1 MAEPEFQAREILEW
15 EFEYARGT
23 AEQSQDDRTAIM
35 NLYLVLVG
43 AVGSVT
49 IALPQLGGADVPREA
64 YGVLL
69 GAIALIGFFVVMT
82 LVRLRQAWYDS
93 ARMMNHIKDFYR
105 AKFPEIDAVMR
116 WRTATI
122 PAPGKLWS
130 ITFNLA
136 LLVMLTDSIALAM
149 AINFFEPTIVRN
161 DYLAEIFLGA
171 MYLAWQLWYYFFQ
184 LPVKPDAA
192 DKV

>member
-1 MAEPEFQAREILEW
+1 MAEPEFEARDILEW

-49 IALPQLGGADVPREA
+49 LALPQLGGAAVPREA

-69 GAIALIGFFVVMT
+69 GAIALIGFFVLMT

-93 ARMMNHIKDFYR
+93 ALAMNRIKDFYR
-105 AKFPEIDAVMR
+105 AKFPELDSALR
-116 WRTATI
+116 WRTETI
-122 PAPGKLWS
+122 PPPGKLWT
-130 ITFNLA
+130 ITFNLS
-136 LLVMLTDSIALAM
+136 LLVMLTDSISLGLAM
-149 AINFFEPTIVRN
+149 YFVSPRLPFGEYTLFTFGAVV
-161 DYLAEIFLGA
+161 FL
-171 MYLAWQLWYYFFQ
+171 LWQLWFYFIQ
-184 LPVKPDAA
+184 LPVDA
-192 DKV
+192 K